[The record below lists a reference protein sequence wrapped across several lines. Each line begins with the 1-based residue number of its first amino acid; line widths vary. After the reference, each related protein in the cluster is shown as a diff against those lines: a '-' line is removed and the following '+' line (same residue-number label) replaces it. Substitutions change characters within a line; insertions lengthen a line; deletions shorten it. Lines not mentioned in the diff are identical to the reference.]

1 MRGKAS
7 CFYTHIHATDNT
19 LTHVHTYTYTHTVFE
34 MLAQYQMIWML
45 LSMTV
50 GWTHTLSTA
59 QPKKEKTRDVW
70 ILYKLLL
77 CCMWTTTNPEAL
89 HDVHGQTT
97 CHQCSFSFLSF
108 HSSLLLLSP
117 LPSFLP
123 PPLLPLSSSF
133 LPFSSPFLP
142 THPPPSLLPLL
153 SLCLLSPL
161 SLPSL

>member
-59 QPKKEKTRDVW
+59 QPKKEKTRGLFPFV
-70 ILYKLLL
+70 
-77 CCMWTTTNPEAL
+77 
-89 HDVHGQTT
+89 GG
-97 CHQCSFSFLSF
+97 FS
-108 HSSLLLLSP
+108 
-117 LPSFLP
+117 PSVTLMMV
-123 PPLLPLSSSF
+123 LEL
-133 LPFSSPFLP
+133 
-142 THPPPSLLPLL
+142 
-153 SLCLLSPL
+153 
-161 SLPSL
+161 